1 MDEEKIIDDVVDF
14 VSKYT
19 EILDVQ
25 LSIEG
30 EEIVNLSVKVMD
42 ADFNY
47 LNVTKMLSKFLK
59 VKYDNYKFVVK
70 IFPLSSKVSPLM
82 KEYGL
87 KSEFVKNIYHLSF
100 DEAFNKFLSK
110 QISDDFDLK
119 DIFFTKPMKLSFM
132 GMEDFISEKEACNDY
147 IDYLNEAYLL
157 IQKGKLMETMVRFN
171 LFKLY
176 GSKLLRMGTVFII
189 KLWRFN
195 YDKII
200 WNLNLEFSDTIKDKK
215 KFFDFINSLELKT
228 INYDSNTK
236 ISFYPID
243 KDVLVDLLVGAAT
256 YMEALVTSTVQ
267 KMILLDP
274 SKFYNY
280 LLKRFVP
287 ITSESKISIT
297 YYLTL
302 AGAVAVDDIE
312 FDQIG
317 ESILGRFK
325 INRSEIKVNY
335 TGKNKMYLNALDRA
349 YTKILRKRK
358 SE

>member
-1 MDEEKIIDDVVDF
+1 MDEEKIIDDVIDF
-14 VSKYT
+14 VSQYT
-19 EILDVQ
+19 EILDVK
-25 LSIEG
+25 LSIEDKK
-30 EEIVNLSVKVMD
+30 IVNLSVKVMD
-42 ADFNY
+42 TDFDY
-47 LNVTKMLSKFLK
+47 LKVTKMLSKLLK
-59 VKYDNYKFVVK
+59 VKYDNYKFVIK
-70 IFPLSSKVSPLM
+70 IFPLSSKVLPLM

-87 KSEFVKNIYHLSF
+87 KSEFVKSLYHLSF
-100 DEAFNKFLSK
+100 DEAFNTFLKK
-110 QISDDFDLK
+110 QSPEDFDLK

-132 GMEDFISEKEACNDY
+132 GMEDFVSEKEACNDY

-157 IQKGKLMETMVRFN
+157 IGKAKLMETMVRFN

-195 YDKII
+195 YDKIM
-200 WNLNLEFSDTIKDKK
+200 WNLNLQFADTIKDKK
-215 KFFDFINSLELKT
+215 KFLDFINSLELKT
-228 INYDSNTK
+228 IDYDSNTK
-236 ISFYPID
+236 ISFYLIN
-243 KDVLVDLLVGAAT
+243 KDILIDLLVGAAT
-256 YMEALVTSTVQ
+256 YMEALVTSMIQ

-287 ITSESKISIT
+287 ITSENKISIT

-317 ESILGRFK
+317 DSILGRFK
-325 INRSEIKVNY
+325 INRSEIKVDY
-335 TGKNKMYLNALDRA
+335 TGKNKIYLSALDRA
-349 YTKILRKRK
+349 YARILRKRK